1 MSSDFGTKP
10 VYIVQT
16 IDETIN
22 LIVRIFARTRL
33 HLEIMVD
40 NDWLCHLVSNT
51 SFIAFIKNLKIN
63 NTTVKIVTNVI
74 ESNVSYCKKLMKLAD
89 VKHSDKLEGCTIKNE
104 HTFCFSHYSENETI
118 RSSTELELLDKPV
131 QFFYIENK
139 HFNNQQTLLFENVWD
154 NSISAR
160 EKIIE
165 IEKHVKEI
173 ILKHEA
179 KSNVDVNSSQIL
191 SRIIES
197 CVDQILILIPN
208 TDLFWN
214 IYDSKLLHSISSMLI
229 KEVTAKILIHMGEGQ
244 NALKDEIRYKLK
256 DLAQDLI
263 ISTNFFSKKI
273 PHSYISIIVDN
284 VVLAEV
290 KYDSEKQMLLSEEEI
305 PPSISFFIQ
314 DARVSSSTSMFD
326 ILWIQSDFERQ
337 QKIKQ
342 TYFDIFK
349 GLKLKSENYNRD
361 WDFERKKSKNYT
373 NQNNSQDKQTN

>member
-10 VYIVQT
+10 VYLVQT

-22 LIVRIFARTRL
+22 LIVRIFAKTRL
-33 HLEIMVD
+33 NLEIMVD
-40 NDWLCHLVSNT
+40 NDWLCHLANSS
-51 SFIAFIKNLKIN
+51 SFITFIKNLKIN
-63 NTTVKIVTNVI
+63 NTIVKIVTNVI
-74 ESNVSYCKKLMKLAD
+74 ESNVSYSKKLMKLAD
-89 VKHSDKLEGCTIKNE
+89 VKHSDKLQGCTIKNE
-104 HTFCFSHYSENETI
+104 HTFCFSHYSENEPI
-118 RSSTELELLDKPV
+118 VLRNELELLDKLV

-139 HFNNQQTLLFENVWD
+139 NFNNQQTLLFENLWN

-179 KSNVDVNSSQIL
+179 KSNVDVNSSQVL
-191 SRIIES
+191 FRIIES
-197 CVDQILILIPN
+197 CVDQISILIP
-208 TDLFWN
+208 TTHLFWS
-214 IYDSKLLHSISSMLI
+214 IYDSKLLHSISTMLV
-229 KEVTAKILIHMGEGQ
+229 KEVTAKILIHVEEGQ
-244 NALKDEIRYKLK
+244 NTLKDEIRYKLK

-273 PHSYISIIVDN
+273 PHSYVSIIVDG

-290 KYDSEKQMLLSEEEI
+290 RYNYEKQMLPQDGIHSL
-305 PPSISFFIQ
+305 ISFFIQ
-314 DARVSSSTSMFD
+314 DARVSSSSSMFD

-349 GLKLKSENYNRD
+349 GLKLKSENYNRN
-361 WDFERKKSKNYT
+361 WNFERKKSNSS
-373 NQNNSQDKQTN
+373 NQNNSQDKETN

>member
-10 VYIVQT
+10 VYLVQT

-22 LIVRIFARTRL
+22 LIVRIFAKTRL
-33 HLEIMVD
+33 NLEIMVD
-40 NDWLCHLVSNT
+40 NDWLCHLANNP
-51 SFIAFIKNLKIN
+51 SFITFIKNLKIN
-63 NTTVKIVTNVI
+63 NTIVRIVTNVI
-74 ESNVSYCKKLMKLAD
+74 ESNVSYSKKLMKLTD
-89 VKHSDKLEGCTIKNE
+89 VKHSDKLQGCTIKNE
-104 HTFCFSHYSENETI
+104 HTFCFSHYSEDEPIIPLN
-118 RSSTELELLDKPV
+118 ELELLDKPV

-139 HFNNQQTLLFENVWD
+139 NFNNQQTLLFENLWN

-179 KSNVDVNSSQIL
+179 KSNVDVNSSQVL
-191 SRIIES
+191 FRIIES
-197 CVDQILILIPN
+197 CVDQISILIPT
-208 TDLFWN
+208 TDLFWS
-214 IYDSKLLHSISSMLI
+214 IYDSKLLHSISAMLV
-229 KEVTAKILIHMGEGQ
+229 KEVTAKILIHIEEGQ

-273 PHSYISIIVDN
+273 PHSHVSIIVDG

-290 KYDSEKQMLLSEEEI
+290 RYDYEKQMLPQDRIHPL
-305 PPSISFFIQ
+305 ISFFIQ
-314 DARVSSSTSMFD
+314 DARVSSSSSMFD

-361 WDFERKKSKNYT
+361 WNFERKKYKSS
-373 NQNNSQDKQTN
+373 NQNNVHDKDTN